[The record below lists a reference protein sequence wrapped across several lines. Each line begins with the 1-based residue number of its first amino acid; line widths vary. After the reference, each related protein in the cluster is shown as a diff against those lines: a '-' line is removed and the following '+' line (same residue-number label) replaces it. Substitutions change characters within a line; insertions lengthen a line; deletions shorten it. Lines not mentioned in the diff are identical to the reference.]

1 MSDHAK
7 QMTEDEAAEF
17 AEQVFDVARRGDAA
31 LLAALLAKGLPAN
44 LRNHNGDTLLMLAAY
59 HGHADAVRV
68 LLEFKADPQIAND
81 KHQLPIAGAAFK
93 GNLPVVKA
101 LIEGGAPVDA
111 SSSDGRTA
119 LMMAAM
125 FNASKWSTTCSARAP
140 TPRLPTPRAHGI
152 GRGTDHG
159 RGGYGGAVAETGVGY
174 APSKTRP
181 PQDPFMKNALVEL
194 IRKISAGVMGDDEVA
209 RIAEEAAQAYADPV
223 AFLAANPDINYD
235 DTFPIPLGEWVVV
248 GSLPDTVLFQ
258 ADTYGDLFA
267 QIVASFGP
275 GVAFNLK
282 PKQLAKTEALTA
294 LNRIQIQMSA
304 LSPQDGG
311 YVLLNFS
318 QPLDDEIQAV
328 LVYGNDLPRV
338 LELCAE
344 VGIHGEPSLEAL
356 RVAVHV

>member
-1 MSDHAK
+1 
-7 QMTEDEAAEF
+7 
-17 AEQVFDVARRGDAA
+17 
-31 LLAALLAKGLPAN
+31 
-44 LRNHNGDTLLMLAAY
+44 
-59 HGHADAVRV
+59 
-68 LLEFKADPQIAND
+68 
-81 KHQLPIAGAAFK
+81 
-93 GNLPVVKA
+93 
-101 LIEGGAPVDA
+101 
-111 SSSDGRTA
+111 
-119 LMMAAM
+119 
-125 FNASKWSTTCSARAP
+125 
-140 TPRLPTPRAHGI
+140 
-152 GRGTDHG
+152 
-159 RGGYGGAVAETGVGY
+159 
-174 APSKTRP
+174 
-181 PQDPFMKNALVEL
+181 MKNALVEL

-235 DTFPIPLGEWVVV
+235 DTFSIALGEWVVV
-248 GSLPDTVLFQ
+248 GSLPGTVLFQ

-304 LSPQDGG
+304 LSPEDGG
-311 YVLLNFS
+311 YLLLNFS

-344 VGIHGEPSLEAL
+344 VGIKGEPSLEAL